1 MWKRGLEDS
10 DSPVLARRE
19 FVGIQVVVVTDLLF
33 SYPSFRVPGVSFYLS
48 IITNSSFCKGG
59 FDKNKLYSML

>member
-1 MWKRGLEDS
+1 MAFRVRRT
-10 DSPVLARRE
+10 PVLARRE

-48 IITNSSFCKGG
+48 SIYKGG